1 LSAIEA
7 VAVLLAGAG
16 AGAINA
22 VVGSG
27 TLLTFPLLLAIG
39 YDPVTANVSNNIG
52 LVPGGFSG
60 VHGYRRELEGQ
71 ERRITNL
78 APASLV
84 GAVAGAVLLLAL
96 PSSAFDDAVPVFIA
110 LAVVLVIV
118 QPLVTRRLAARRQ
131 GHDHLLLAQL
141 GVGASGVYG
150 GYFGAAQG
158 VLLMAVLGVTAP
170 DHLQRTNALKNV
182 LTVVVNLVAGLIFVF
197 AAPVAWEVVGL
208 IAAGSIIGG
217 QLGANVA
224 RRLSPTA
231 LRAVVVLVG
240 VIAVVNLTV
249 V

>member
-1 LSAIEA
+1 
-7 VAVLLAGAG
+7 
-16 AGAINA
+16 
-22 VVGSG
+22 
-27 TLLTFPLLLAIG
+27 
-39 YDPVTANVSNNIG
+39 
-52 LVPGGFSG
+52 
-60 VHGYRRELEGQ
+60 
-71 ERRITNL
+71 
-78 APASLV
+78 
-84 GAVAGAVLLLAL
+84 VLLLAL

-170 DHLQRTNALKNV
+170 DHLQRTNALKNA

>member
-1 LSAIEA
+1 LNGIEA
-7 VAVLLAGAG
+7 VAVLLAGVG
-16 AGAINA
+16 AGAINT

-71 ERRITNL
+71 ERRITGL
-78 APASLV
+78 AAAALI
-84 GAVAGAVLLLAL
+84 GGITGAVLLLAL
-96 PSSAFDDAVPVFIA
+96 PSSVFDAAVPVFIA
-110 LAVVLVIV
+110 VAVVLVIV
-118 QPLVTRRLAARRQ
+118 QPVVARRLAARRQ
-131 GHDHLLLAQL
+131 GHDHLRLAQL
-141 GVGASGVYG
+141 GVGATGVYG

-158 VLLMAVLGVTAP
+158 VLLLAVLGVAVP

-182 LTVVVNLVAGLIFVF
+182 LTVLVNLVAGLIFVF

>member
-1 LSAIEA
+1 M
-7 VAVLLAGAG
+7 LLAGAG

>member
-84 GAVAGAVLLLAL
+84 GAAAGAVLLLAL